1 MWIVDINSD
10 EMGIAVKFKIQS
22 VDIEGHLARN

>member
-10 EMGIAVKFKIQS
+10 EMGTAVKCKIQS